1 MVRFHSDL
9 NRSAIFV
16 VPASFGLVLDPAK
29 KETKKKTPKTPQ
41 QKPVPLILSLY
52 NSLKYVYSAFLPM
65 CFEKAETVYKMS
77 NMYIYKD

>member
-1 MVRFHSDL
+1 MVKFHSDL

-16 VPASFGLVLDPAK
+16 VPASLGLVLDPAK
-29 KETKKKTPKTPQ
+29 KETKKPPKTPQ